1 MKFPGHEDLALPC
14 PVSYPAL
21 PCHRTGH
28 TENFSPCPVDTSD
41 MYNSKK
47 KNIIKICW
55 KFIDDLKTQKEKQ
68 DYN

>member
-1 MKFPGHEDLALPC
+1 
-14 PVSYPAL
+14 L